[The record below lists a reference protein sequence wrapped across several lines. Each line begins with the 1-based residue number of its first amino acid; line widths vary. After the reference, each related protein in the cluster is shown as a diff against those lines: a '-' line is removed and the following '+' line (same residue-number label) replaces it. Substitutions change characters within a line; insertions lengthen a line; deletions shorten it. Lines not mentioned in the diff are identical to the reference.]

1 MDTVIFLLIS
11 FFFGA
16 VMAGLLKKWDDK
28 KHEEP
33 VQTENQ
39 VQQQTGINEASKL
52 QSFLRNRI
60 AVGLG
65 ENVRQEMPK
74 SSDLLLCTIL
84 EQLEIATL
92 GKALKMTIKCGDKI
106 EEINDEYQILSFD
119 IREYV
124 KSHPEGRT
132 IKTIMFHIQFETR
145 DVMMTM
151 VANSQYTDHTRY
163 FKVNAFT
170 SVSDEQYLSYNS
182 VVEVRF
188 TDSDQDYWEAKY
200 MIDKATS
207 ESESGEYSDETV
219 VALSVLNPT
228 VSSNL
233 YWGKKYF
240 NIAISS
246 SENAN
251 FMHQALYH
259 LCEAEIELRKNV
271 DILNEEGRKA
281 FAEVNME
288 IGQLYLINGYPEKAY
303 PYLELGRNTNTII
316 GEMLFVDC
324 LCAQTHPYAEGVIKD
339 LLARLLQQINQT
351 ENAGDLAIFNQFL
364 NRRLV
369 GVYRSKGRYTDAEL
383 ILNRMLVNGE
393 DDPQYINEILEYI
406 RKEKEQAKQENA

>member
-33 VQTENQ
+33 PQTENQ
-39 VQQQTGINEASKL
+39 VQQQTGINDARSL
-52 QSFLRNRI
+52 QSFLRNRF

-92 GKALKMTIKCGDKI
+92 GKALKMTIKCGEKI

-132 IKTIMFHIQFETR
+132 INTIMFHIQFENR

-151 VANSQYTDHTRY
+151 IANSQYTEHTRY
-163 FKVNAFT
+163 FKINAFT
-170 SVSDEQYLSYNS
+170 SISDVQYLSYNS
-182 VVEVRF
+182 LVEVRF

-200 MIDKATS
+200 MIDKAKS
-207 ESESGEYSDETV
+207 EIESGECSDETV

-240 NIAISS
+240 NEAVSS
-246 SENAN
+246 SEKAN

-259 LCEAEIELRKNV
+259 LCEAEKELRINA
-271 DILNEEGRKA
+271 DILSAEGRNA
-281 FAEVNME
+281 FADVNMN
-288 IGQLYLINGYPEKAY
+288 IGQLLLINGYPEKAY
-303 PYLELGRNTNTII
+303 SYLEIGRGTNTII
-316 GEMLFVDC
+316 GEMLYVDC
-324 LCAQTHPYAEGVIKD
+324 LCALMHPYAEGVIKD
-339 LLARLLQQINQT
+339 LLARVLQQISQT
-351 ENAGDLAIFNQFL
+351 ENTGDLAIFNQFL

-369 GVYRSKGRYTDAEL
+369 SVYKSKGRYTDAEL

-393 DDPQYINEILEYI
+393 DDPQYINEILDDI
-406 RKEKEQAKQENA
+406 RIKKEQANQENA